1 MKSSAYVALAIILAS
16 AFAFM
21 GAGSAADIN
30 MLRGCTD
37 GDVAAWD
44 NTNKIWDCSPFA
56 TGSAITFDIGDGG
69 GDDSTDVSE
78 IATTGDTN
86 NIFTESS
93 PDKVLIAVGN
103 NWPTADT
110 ATTASAL
117 VADPANCAGTEAA
130 GGVTAAGVAEACL
143 DPLTETELD
152 AEAELEAQL
161 ADVTDVFTNNDTID
175 ISDYTDLAVTAPI
188 VLTDDTLSLNQNGG
202 TDVTA
207 DLEEE
212 AHAAEHASGG
222 ADLLYGERE
231 AVWQQTGDVSTA
243 MDIENIRLYAR
254 QAGTIIDAFCSVNT
268 AGTTDAIIVDFNKN
282 GTTIFTTQGSRVQI
296 AAAANYDASAGPD
309 VTTYSAN
316 DYFTIE
322 IDQADTGD
330 TGADLSCQLQ
340 VKEAVTE

>member
-1 MKSSAYVALAIILAS
+1 MKPHALIAIAIVLATVFLMIGASSDV
-16 AFAFM
+16 
-21 GAGSAADIN
+21 DIN

-56 TGSAITFDIGDGG
+56 TGSAITFDIGDDG
-69 GDDSTDVSE
+69 GDDSTDINE

-86 NIFTESS
+86 SIFTESS
-93 PDKVLIAVGN
+93 PDKILVAVGS

-110 ATTASAL
+110 ATTASGL
-117 VADPANCAGTEAA
+117 VSNGANCSAGFAPLGVDAA
-130 GGVTAAGVAEACL
+130 GAVESCFDVVVS
-143 DPLTETELD
+143 TEIDT
-152 AEAELEAQL
+152 EAELESIL
-161 ADVTDVFTNNDTID
+161 GDVSDVFTANDTVD
-175 ISDYTDLAVTAPI
+175 ISSYTNLAVTAPV

-202 TDVTA
+202 TDITA

-212 AHAAEHASGG
+212 AHASEHASGG
-222 ADLLYGERE
+222 GDLLYGERE

-254 QAGTIIDAFCSVNT
+254 QSGTIIDAFCSVNT

-282 GTTIFTTQGSRVQI
+282 GTTIFTTQASRVQI
-296 AAAANYDASAGPD
+296 AATAYYDASAGPD

-340 VKEAVTE
+340 VKEAVTQ